1 MKQKELNLIWSPGQ
15 DYIIHRRHPESPDR
29 MELFKKIIQ
38 DFELKLQTPLPL
50 GRSEIEKVQFLSPET
65 ELDPAH
71 QMAAGA
77 VKMGCAKLLENQ
89 RALILARPPAHHSP
103 RLSYGTRG
111 FCTINNDAIGIA
123 HLLKT
128 RPGLRLVVI
137 DTDAHHG
144 DGNEDFFFY
153 EPRVKHFSLHQ
164 DGQTIFPGTGFPEVT
179 GVFNNIYNI
188 PLPPGAG
195 DSFLYQAVTELIMPE
210 AENFSPDFIIHVT
223 GFDGHRADYLSALNY
238 SDQIL
243 ALISLIIKP
252 DLTIIEGGYD
262 LEFALPLSFPP
273 LVKSLTQPGYSISPP
288 PYSGKI
294 SRRLEEI
301 KRIREESSRELEE
314 NKDGPLQRNIS
325 FFYDEAFFAEE
336 REETFYP
343 CSKCRGLIHIRSTC
357 FSSREFL
364 YIPRGNCPQ
373 CEKKAENW
381 PKEKGAIPLLIRD
394 DPF

>member
-1 MKQKELNLIWSPGQ
+1 MNLKGLNIIWAPGK
-15 DYIIHRRHPESPDR
+15 DYIIHQGHPESPAR
-29 MELFKKIIQ
+29 MDLFQKIIKEIG
-38 DFELKLQTPLPL
+38 FELQTPLSL
-50 GRSEIEKVQFLSPET
+50 GRAELEKVQFISPET
-65 ELDPAH
+65 KLHPAH

-77 VKMGCAKLLENQ
+77 VKMGCARLLENQ

-111 FCTINNDAIGIA
+111 FCTINNDAIGIS

-128 RPGLRLVVI
+128 RPNLRLVVL

-153 EPRVKHFSLHQ
+153 EPRVKHFSIHQ
-164 DGQTIFPGTGFPEVT
+164 DGQTIFPGTGFPEVI
-179 GVFNNIYNI
+179 GPFNNIFNI

-195 DSFLYQAVTELIMPE
+195 NSFLYQAVTELVVPE
-210 AENFSPDFIIHVT
+210 IIRFAPDFIIHIT

-262 LEFALPLSFPP
+262 LDFALPGAFPP
-273 LVKSLTQPGYSISPP
+273 LIKSLTQKDFSITPP

-294 SRRLEEI
+294 NRRLEEI
-301 KRIREESSRELEE
+301 RNIREKSSREQEE
-314 NKDGPLQRNIS
+314 NKNETLKRNIS

-343 CSKCRGLIHIRSTC
+343 CKKCRGLIYIKSNC
-357 FSSREFL
+357 FTSREFL
-364 YIPRGNCPQ
+364 YTPENICPQ
-373 CEKKAENW
+373 CKKRKEALQ
-381 PKEKGAIPLLIRD
+381 KEKRAAPLIIRD
-394 DPF
+394 DSF